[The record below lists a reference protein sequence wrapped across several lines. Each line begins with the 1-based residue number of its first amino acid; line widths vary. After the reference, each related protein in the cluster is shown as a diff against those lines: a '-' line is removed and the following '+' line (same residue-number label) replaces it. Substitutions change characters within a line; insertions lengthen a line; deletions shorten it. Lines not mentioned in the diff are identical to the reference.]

1 MKKIAIILL
10 MMFTVSTVGCT
21 GLLPSASADA
31 LNAVVSFA
39 EGQQQPK
46 NLQLA
51 TVSNG
56 SLKTQGN
63 PEVSDK

>member
-1 MKKIAIILL
+1 MKKIAIIPL
-10 MMFTVSTVGCT
+10 MMFIVSTVGCT
-21 GLLPSASADA
+21 GLLPSATADA

-51 TVSNG
+51 TVSPG
-56 SLKTQGN
+56 SMKTQGAT
-63 PEVSDK
+63 EESGK